1 MLFKAKNNV
10 LAFVGTFLIALLT
23 ILGVTNVQAQESD
36 KTYIIG
42 MDQTMAP
49 FTYLDESGD
58 PSGME
63 IEIFEAIAEDQG
75 FNYEY
80 RNFSF
85 SAALQALQ
93 SNQIDG
99 MLAGVAITPEREK
112 QLDYSNIMFSFGNQI
127 AVRADSDIED
137 MEDMYGKTIAVK
149 AGSTGFEVI
158 QDMQDEYSFEILMF
172 ESSADMHHSVNNG
185 IADAAVE
192 SSAVQAYGIA
202 TGQLD
207 FKQIGERLT
216 NSDLAFPVNKG
227 ENPELLAMFN
237 AGLEKLRADGTFEEI
252 VSKYLGVDAAA
263 EQSQSGQN
271 ALEEDT
277 SRESDSDEPTPYSTA
292 GSVAKA
298 LGSGLWTT
306 IWVAFISIM
315 IASVIGLIFGLMRVS
330 ENRILKFLADIYI
343 YSMRGI
349 PMIVFVFFIFFGV
362 SQMLNTN
369 FTPAFAGVTALSINT
384 GAYIAEI
391 VRGGIQGVHKGQTEA
406 ARSLGMSSSLTMRKI
421 ILPQAFR
428 NMIPSLVN
436 QFILALKNTSILSV
450 IGMVELTNQGK
461 IIIARTYRSGQ
472 TWFLVGFIYI
482 VLITILT
489 LISERLEKNLK
500 NSSTSTEIDVK
511 EI

>member
-1 MLFKAKNNV
+1 MVFKSKKIFIGLLSTLLLGLSVLFGPLNAY
-10 LAFVGTFLIALLT
+10 AED
-23 ILGVTNVQAQESD
+23 ESD
-36 KTYIIG
+36 KTYLIG

-49 FTYLDESGD
+49 FTYLDEDGD

-63 IEIFEAIAEDQG
+63 IDIFEAIAEDQG

-80 RNFSF
+80 QNFSF

-93 SNQIDG
+93 SDQIDG
-99 MLAGVAITPEREK
+99 MLAGVAVTPEREK
-112 QLDYSNIMFSFGNQI
+112 QLDYSEIMFSFGNQI
-127 AVRADSDIED
+127 AVRADSEIEN
-137 MEDMYGKTIAVK
+137 MEDMHGRTIAVK

-158 QDMQDEYSFEILMF
+158 QDMQEEYNFEILMF
-172 ESSADMHHSVNNG
+172 ESSADMHNAVNTG

-207 FKQIGERLT
+207 FKQIGTRLT
-216 NSDLAFPVNKG
+216 SSNLAFPVNKG
-227 ENPELLAMFN
+227 KNPELLEMFN
-237 AGLEKLRADGTFEEI
+237 DGLANIQADGTFDII
-252 VSKYLGVDAAA
+252 VAKYLGEGAAS
-263 EQSQSGQN
+263 EQS
-271 ALEEDT
+271 T
-277 SRESDSDEPTPYSTA
+277 SDQPAPYSTF

-298 LGSGLWTT
+298 LGNGLWTT
-306 IWVAFISIM
+306 VWLAFISIL
-315 IASVIGLIFGLMRVS
+315 IASVFGLIFGLMRVS
-330 ENRILKFLADIYI
+330 GNRLLKFLADIYI

-362 SQMLNTN
+362 SQWLNTN

-391 VRGGIQGVHKGQTEA
+391 VRGGIQGVPKGQTEA
-406 ARSLGMSSSLTMRKI
+406 ARSLGMNPALTMRKI

-428 NMIPSLVN
+428 AMVPSLVN

-450 IGMVELTNQGK
+450 IGMVELTNAGR

-472 TWFLVGFIYI
+472 TWFLVGVIYI
-482 VLITILT
+482 VLITVLT
-489 LISERLEKNLK
+489 LISERMEENLK
-500 NSSTSTEIDVK
+500 KSSVSVDIDVK

>member
-1 MLFKAKNNV
+1 MLFTSRKK
-10 LAFVGTFLIALLT
+10 FVGLLGT
-23 ILGVTNVQAQESD
+23 ILILFVTLLGAHNVHAEETN

-49 FTYLDESGD
+49 FTYLDEDGN
-58 PSGME
+58 PAGME

-75 FNYEY
+75 FDYEY

-99 MLAGVAITPEREK
+99 LLAGVAVTPEREK
-112 QLDYSNIMFSFGNQI
+112 ELDYSNIMFSFGNQI
-127 AVRADSDIED
+127 AVRSDSEIED
-137 MEDMYGKTIAVK
+137 MEDMYGRTIAVK

-158 QDMQDEYSFEILMF
+158 QDMQEEYDFEILMF
-172 ESSADMHHSVNNG
+172 ESSADMHHAVDNG

-207 FKQIGERLT
+207 FKQIGTRLT
-216 NSDLAFPVNKG
+216 SSNLAFPVNKG
-227 ENPELLAMFN
+227 ENQELLEMFN
-237 AGLEKLRADGTFEEI
+237 DGLENLQADGTFDVI
-252 VSKYLGVDAAA
+252 VAKYLGEGAAS
-263 EQSQSGQN
+263 EQS
-271 ALEEDT
+271 T
-277 SRESDSDEPTPYSTA
+277 SDQPAPYSTF
-292 GSVAKA
+292 GSVSAA

-306 IWVAFISIM
+306 VWTAFISIL

-330 ENRILKFLADIYI
+330 KNKFLKFIADIYI

-369 FTPAFAGVTALSINT
+369 FTPGFAGVVALSINT

-391 VRGGIQGVHKGQTEA
+391 VRGGIQGVPKGQTEA
-406 ARSLGMSSSLTMRKI
+406 ARSLGMNPSLTMRKI

-436 QFILALKNTSILSV
+436 QFILSLKNTSILSV
-450 IGMVELTNQGK
+450 IGMVELTNAGK

-472 TWFLVGFIYI
+472 TWFLVGLIYI
-482 VLITILT
+482 ILITVLT
-489 LISERLEKNLK
+489 LISERIEDNLK
-500 NSSTSTEIDVK
+500 KSSVSVEIDVK
-511 EI
+511 EM